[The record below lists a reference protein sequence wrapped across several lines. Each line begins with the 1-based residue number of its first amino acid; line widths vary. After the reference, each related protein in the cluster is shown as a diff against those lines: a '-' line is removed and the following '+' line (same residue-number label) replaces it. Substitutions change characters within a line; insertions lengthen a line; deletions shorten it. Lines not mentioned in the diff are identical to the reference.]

1 MTIKKLRSFIFVI
14 LGFLFL
20 GLGIAGIVLPVIPGG
35 PFLLIAS
42 YFFTKSSERFDR
54 WFKSTIFYTKYV
66 LAFKGQRG
74 MTKKE
79 KIRINLIADFFIILS
94 CFYVNIL
101 FVQLLLILIGIYKH
115 YYFIT
120 KIETITE

>member
-1 MTIKKLRSFIFVI
+1 MKKLRSFIFII
-14 LGFLFL
+14 LGFIFL
-20 GLGIAGIVLPVIPGG
+20 GFGIAGIVLPVIPGG

-74 MTKKE
+74 MTRKE
-79 KIRINLIADFFIILS
+79 KIRINIIADFFILFS
-94 CFYVNIL
+94 VFYINIL
-101 FVQLLLILIGIYKH
+101 LVQVLLILIGLYKH

-120 KIETITE
+120 KIETIS

>member
-1 MTIKKLRSFIFVI
+1 MINIKNLKNFVFMI
-14 LGFLFL
+14 LGFIFL
-20 GLGIAGIVLPVIPGG
+20 GFGIAGIVLPVIPGG

-42 YFFTKSSERFDR
+42 FFFTKSSEKFDK

-94 CFYVNIL
+94 CFYINLIL
-101 FVQLLLILIGIYKH
+101 VQVLLIVLGIYKH

-120 KIETITE
+120 KIETVS